1 MYQIEI
7 KKSNK
12 SYYYTVDDLSLLEL
26 DLKDLFIK
34 FVTIKGEELRFRT
47 NQVEQIYKLKNDKKR
62 KQQ

>member
-34 FVTIKGEELRFRT
+34 FVTIKE
-47 NQVEQIYKLKNDKKR
+47 
-62 KQQ
+62 